1 MIGGELAT
9 RWPALIGRQ
18 VRLPMRVER
27 AIDFTDALATVGG
40 RQFVLTMSP
49 DAIWTGVRPHTFV
62 VLGSTTV
69 PLGGRTVLPH
79 LLLDDGEDS
88 CPP

>member
-1 MIGGELAT
+1 M
-9 RWPALIGRQ
+9 IGRQ

-62 VLGSTTV
+62 VLGFKTV